1 MIEDP
6 NLKNGVLRVITLSLL
21 RHQSL
26 NTDKRF
32 SIASQNVV
40 RYLLRFP
47 QESGAFRNM
56 MMTIGNEIKGPG
68 GETNQFLPI
77 IQMEIGVKDLLIKL
91 SEYSTEKFFND
102 YNQKLRSKFA
112 KNDYVSET
120 SSLVYAFVRDE
131 LDVKFYKGV
140 GDLPGSELE
149 EFGGDNKRTIGE
161 NVSRIY
167 DAIMDGR
174 VMGIL

>member
-47 QESGAFRNM
+47 QESG
-56 MMTIGNEIKGPG
+56 
-68 GETNQFLPI
+68 
-77 IQMEIGVKDLLIKL
+77 VKDLLIKL

-102 YNQKLRSKFA
+102 SNQKLRSKFA
-112 KNDYVSET
+112 KNEYVSET